1 MLTVEPRVISVK
13 EIQFSKTEEKTTTI
27 LKNISEI
34 VLEDTEYLVMY
45 ERKQGIRKI
54 LHLDSSLRAMS
65 KRKKPLAIFVYIG
78 LLQEQA
84 NEENENPVDED
95 GGNASIAEGGGEG
108 VGENM
113 IRSTSTPGSSPDRHM
128 LVSTPSTPDQ
138 DRLRLNSTLSMPDRL
153 SFFGSPYRGY
163 SPPRFNDTLPDLHT
177 QNWQQCD
184 EIPSGD
190 DVQIEQVEE
199 NDLLNLKKSVA
210 DLKQRKTLDLGE
222 SLMMEVEQT
231 AIYSEEM
238 TAQWN
243 GVQLNEKGRLMKEE
257 FQDVAIKKEMSS
269 ELFTF
274 VLLCKARESEEEIH
288 VITPNEVTLL
298 KEQNV
303 VPRKPGENVK
313 SFILIENNYNHV
325 TSVSLVK
332 VIENDHILTNLLTND
347 YSQVYT
353 TKLIIQDVYQKMG
366 ITVQASNLNC
376 QEIKPFPE
384 DEERRSFMLPM
395 FLKITTQ
402 WMKVS
407 QRPFT
412 LNEALLEIVELC
424 KSFDG
429 TSASQEGNSDSDG
442 DWFASNERNQKR
454 IDMLES
460 EVVKTDTSG
469 SGSSTLPGD

>member
-27 LKNISEI
+27 LKKIPEI

-108 VGENM
+108 VGETM
-113 IRSTSTPGSSPDRHM
+113 IRST
-128 LVSTPSTPDQ
+128 
-138 DRLRLNSTLSMPDRL
+138 STLSMPDRL

-412 LNEALLEIVELC
+412 LNEALMEIVELC

-442 DWFASNERNQKR
+442 DWFASNERNKKR

-469 SGSSTLPGD
+469 SGS